1 LGIIAV
7 VNADQKA
14 NIDAAVR
21 ELCESL
27 FSAWSYFHLLR
38 GLNEGARSNPE
49 VIERFSWIFEQMW
62 RAIFDGFFA
71 RVGTLLDATRST
83 YSLPNLVTLIRRY
96 GDADL
101 KQLLPEAEACL
112 AEKDSAIS
120 KIRQWR
126 HEAVAHRST
135 ARDQDFYVTN
145 KMSLP
150 DLEAALKQLEDAVN
164 HLSWH
169 VLSIHNDTRGGSE
182 GLIEEGKRLFA
193 SLSKGL
199 NSQRTEDPNAEDK

>member
-1 LGIIAV
+1 MAV

-14 NIDAAVR
+14 NIEEAVQV
-21 ELCESL
+21 LCESL

-38 GLNEGARSNPE
+38 GLNEGAPGNPE
-49 VIERFSWIFEQMW
+49 VVEQFSWVFEQIW
-62 RAIFDGFFA
+62 RAVFDGFFG
-71 RVGTLLDATRST
+71 RVGTLIDATRST
-83 YSLPNLVTLIRRY
+83 YSLPNLLTLIRRY

-101 KQLLPEAEACL
+101 KQLLPEVEACF
-112 AEKDSAIS
+112 AEKDSAIA
-120 KIRQWR
+120 KIRKWR

-135 ARDQDFYVTN
+135 ARDEDFYVTN

-150 DLEAALKQLEDAVN
+150 DLEGALRQLEDALN

-169 VLSIHNDTRGGSE
+169 VLSTHNDTRSGSE
-182 GLIEEGKRLFA
+182 GLIDEGKRLFA

-199 NSQRTEDPNAEDK
+199 NSRHAENPKVRDR